1 MSGSMTLKARLL
13 WLAGLT
19 CVLFSVALAWALYE
33 MRGNQ
38 QRIDAFLQQDL
49 ATERHVMNAYAQGL
63 QMGQALRNILLD
75 PANPTAYTNFERAQQ
90 SFLGAL
96 QALQAQPDSLS
107 QGRET
112 AEQLR
117 SLQASWFPLQ
127 AQVIEAVRAGQIDT
141 ARGRLVSDETP
152 AWRAVRG
159 VLLQEIEQLNANTAA
174 VKQQVDA
181 AAQQGLVVAAT
192 IGGVALLLCIGLAM
206 RTTQRI
212 LALLGGEPADA
223 AQLTAR
229 VAAGQLQAR
238 SEFTG
243 KPAPGGS
250 LMAGLKRM
258 ESELAATITQI
269 RHNAERVSLSASAL
283 RDLQQ
288 RVSQGSEAQ
297 NESSTSAAAAV
308 EELTVSVSQIADH
321 ASEADGLA
329 QRAVDGVQ
337 SASQI
342 IDQSTHAMSQVA
354 ERMSESARVV
364 SELAESA
371 SGISQIV
378 QVIRGVAEQTNL
390 LALNAAIEAAR
401 AGEQGRGFAV
411 VADEVRKLAEH
422 TAHSTEEIAQMIER
436 VQQSTSEAV
445 ESMGRGRE
453 LAVSGSEQ
461 AAQAR
466 QAVLALQQDASAVR
480 SAVASI
486 SHALHEQRS
495 ASTEIAQRIEEIAQL
510 STSNLQ
516 ATQESHTQTEDLDQ
530 QAQATQLALQRF
542 TLS

>member
-1 MSGSMTLKARLL
+1 MSGSMTLKARLF

-19 CVLFSVALAWALYE
+19 CVLFGVALATALSE

-38 QRIDAFLQQDL
+38 ERINAFLSQDL
-49 ATERHVMNAYAQGL
+49 ATERHVMTAYAQGL

-75 PANPTAYTNFERAQQ
+75 PANPQAYRNFEAAQQ
-90 SFLGAL
+90 AFAAAV

-112 AEQLR
+112 AQQLG

-127 AQVIEAVRAGQIDT
+127 TQVIEAVRGQQLDV
-141 ARGRLVSDETP
+141 ARTRLVEQETP
-152 AWRAVRG
+152 AWRAMRT
-159 VLLQEIEQLNANTAA
+159 VLLQELDLLSTSTATVQQEVNNAART
-174 VKQQVDA
+174 
-181 AAQQGLVVAAT
+181 GLIVAAS
-192 IGGVALLLCIGLAM
+192 IGGIALLLCIGLAL
-206 RTTQRI
+206 RTTQKI
-212 LALLGGEPADA
+212 LALLGGEPAEA

-238 SEFTG
+238 AASGAQT
-243 KPAPGGS
+243 APTGS
-250 LMAGLKRM
+250 LMAGLYRM
-258 ESELAATITQI
+258 ESELASTITQI
-269 RHNAERVSLSASAL
+269 RQSAERVNQSASAL
-283 RDLQQ
+283 RELQL

-321 ASEADGLA
+321 ASDADGLA
-329 QRAVDGVQ
+329 QRAVNGVQ

-342 IDQSTHAMSQVA
+342 IDQSTQAMSQVA

-371 SGISQIV
+371 AGISRIV

-422 TAHSTEEIAQMIER
+422 TAHSTEEISEMIER

-445 ESMGRGRE
+445 NSMGRGRE
-453 LAVSGSEQ
+453 LAVAGSEQ

-466 QAVLALQQDASAVR
+466 QAVLSLQQDANAVR
-480 SAVASI
+480 SAVSSI

-516 ATQESHTQTEDLDQ
+516 AAQESRQQTEGLDQ
-530 QAQATQLALQRF
+530 QAQATHQALQRF
-542 TLS
+542 NVG